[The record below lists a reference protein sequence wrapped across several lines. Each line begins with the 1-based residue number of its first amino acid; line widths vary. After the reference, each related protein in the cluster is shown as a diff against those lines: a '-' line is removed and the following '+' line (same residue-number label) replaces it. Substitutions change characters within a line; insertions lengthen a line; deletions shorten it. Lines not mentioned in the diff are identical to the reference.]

1 MMSRKIRR
9 NLSVLLLGAAALI
22 AGQAQAQNVEY
33 DFTVN
38 WTSNSLSGTTST
50 GSFAFDAASITPGS
64 IVYGSDLLTAL
75 SFNFLGKNWDT
86 TSAHT
91 ALLSFD
97 STGALTDA
105 WFGNT
110 CSGGGGTGQC
120 SISGNGDWYVT
131 AGAGSAALPP
141 AQESSSLGTAVYTPV
156 AATPVAA
163 VPEPSTYA
171 LMLAGLG
178 VVGFVARRRRQS

>member
-9 NLSVLLLGAAALI
+9 NVSVLLLGAAALL
-22 AGQAQAQNVEY
+22 AGQARAQNVEY

-38 WTSNSLSGTTST
+38 WTDGSLSGTTST

-64 IVYGSDLLTAL
+64 KVFGSNLLTAL
-75 SFNFLGKNWDT
+75 SFSFLGTNWDT
-86 TSAHT
+86 TSAQT

-97 STGALTDA
+97 SAGALTDA
-105 WFGNT
+105 QFGNKCSASVNSAT
-110 CSGGGGTGQC
+110 CSV
-120 SISGNGDWYVT
+120 SANGDWYV
-131 AGAGSAALPP
+131 GALGSAALPP
-141 AQESSSLGTAVYTPV
+141 SQEMPSLGTAVYTPV

-178 VVGFVARRRRQS
+178 VVAFVARRRRQS